1 MTTLAQMGNDILTHQ
16 SLIPLLARHQLI
28 PQLLYD
34 LILDRAIAP
43 ITCTFAETAEACQQF
58 YQERSLTTEVQ
69 QQDWRSHY
77 GLSQTEVEQLATR
90 SLRIEKLK
98 QAKWGHKLQ
107 SYFLKRKDDL
117 DQVIYSLLRT
127 KDQDLAQELYFR
139 IHERE
144 QPFAELARQYS
155 EGAEAETGG
164 LLGRVELG
172 MLHFK
177 LATLLRT
184 LPIGQVETLVLGN
197 RYMLVR
203 LEKRIPASLDEAM
216 RQRLLQEKF
225 EAWLHEQAQSLPTFD
240 QLWLGRVP
248 QPTEAAIGSV

>member
-1 MTTLAQMGNDILTHQ
+1 MTTLAQVGSDMLPHQ

-34 LILDRAIAP
+34 LILDRAISP
-43 ITCTFAETAEACQQF
+43 IICTSAETAEACQQF
-58 YQERSLTTEVQ
+58 YQERGLTTEVQ
-69 QQDWRSHY
+69 QQEWRSHY
-77 GLSQTEVEQLATR
+77 SLSQTEVEKLATR

-98 QAKWGHKLQ
+98 QAMWGHKLQ
-107 SYFLKRKDDL
+107 SYFLERKDDL

-127 KDQDLAQELYFR
+127 QDQDLAQELYFR

-155 EGAEAETGG
+155 EGTETETGG

-172 MLHFK
+172 TLHLK

-184 LPIGQVETLVLGN
+184 LPSGQVETLVLGN
-197 RYMLVR
+197 WYMLVR
-203 LEKRIPASLDEAM
+203 LEKRIPALLDEAM

-225 EAWLHEQAQSLPTFD
+225 EAWLREQVQGLPTPD
-240 QLWLGRVP
+240 QLWLGRLP
-248 QPTEAAIGSV
+248 QPTEAAIASV